1 MNDVNCLWLVEL
13 FDFDRQSSSH
23 ILKNILNIERRL
35 ANAVSII
42 IEESIIQKKKIK
54 EYNGLILKESKEII
68 NSIFSNFRKSDKKRI
83 IKFIVYLNKDYNNK
97 NKLIGELFNEF
108 KDVHFNKLDA
118 KNNWFEL
125 FKDIFNIKSTDK
137 TFDKIGMGY
146 VFEENWYEIIREKI
160 DNFSYKKL
168 REIMSKNF
176 KGDKKVSINKIK
188 NKTLTTL
195 SKEWTLGDLIK
206 IFDSLNI
213 DIKTKITE
221 YM

>member
-1 MNDVNCLWLVEL
+1 
-13 FDFDRQSSSH
+13 
-23 ILKNILNIERRL
+23 
-35 ANAVSII
+35 
-42 IEESIIQKKKIK
+42 
-54 EYNGLILKESKEII
+54 
-68 NSIFSNFRKSDKKRI
+68 
-83 IKFIVYLNKDYNNK
+83 
-97 NKLIGELFNEF
+97 
-108 KDVHFNKLDA
+108 
-118 KNNWFEL
+118 
-125 FKDIFNIKSTDK
+125 
-137 TFDKIGMGY
+137 IGMGY

-221 YM
+221 YMFSRNSFYKGNNFVNSFIDIMNSFKMVRNRICHNEPIYNFETYFYDIYDFLYKNNIPFKIRYGRVKVNINIVIECLAIFNNSIYKNN